1 MIIKTFNEFIN
12 EAYGSGYG
20 LNMTAV
26 KRGKKFREERIFP
39 TIDSAREFMIDW
51 VNKHPG
57 SNIEYFDIC
66 SGANYSDTD
75 CLVVWGGYGGYFA
88 NIVNGGYKYNQQF
101 SRGEIKDIENNEVD
115 IKSYLKIG

>member
-66 SGANYSDTD
+66 SGANYSDPD

>member
-20 LNMTAV
+20 LHMTAV
-26 KRGKKFREERIFP
+26 NHGKKFREERIFS

-51 VNKHPG
+51 LSKHIG
-57 SNIEYFDIC
+57 YTIEYFDIC
-66 SGANYSDTD
+66 SGSNYSDPD
-75 CLVVWGGYGGYFA
+75 CLEVWGGYGGYFA

-101 SRGEIKDIENNEVD
+101 SRREIDAIERCEVD
-115 IKSYLKIG
+115 INTYLKIK

>member
-39 TIDSAREFMIDW
+39 TIDSVREFMIDW

-66 SGANYSDTD
+66 SGANYSDPD

>member
-1 MIIKTFNEFIN
+1 MAIKTFNEFIN